1 MRRLLLLFLA
11 IVALFWWI
19 RRSLAAMRAAKAPR
33 TAPRAP
39 AGSAGPSEEPMV
51 RDRVCNT
58 FLPRSRAI
66 SVRIGDEE
74 QFFCSERCRETFLQ
88 RNRA

>member
-1 MRRLLLLFLA
+1 MRRLLFLLLA

-19 RRSLAAMRAAKAPR
+19 RRTLAALRAPKAPGS
-33 TAPRAP
+33 PPGAP
-39 AGSAGPSEEPMV
+39 ADSAGLSEEPMV

-74 QFFCSERCRETFLQ
+74 QFFCSERCRETFLE
-88 RNRA
+88 RSRA